1 MKKIHTLFLTLL
13 LLQMTGCAS
22 MLAGGLAKGGYQSSP
37 QDRDTTARVEQHLK
51 INSRLNVSRIRVNTY
66 EGTVTLNGN
75 VNSSKS
81 IQQVIDMTRRVRGVK
96 RVISRLTVST
106 N

>member
-51 INSRLNVSRIRVNTY
+51 INSRLNASRIRVNTY